1 MLQMVVAEK
10 LGYTLQELM
19 ERITVEEL
27 WLWSAFYEIRHEQ
40 EKKAMEDARRRRR

>member
-1 MLQMVVAEK
+1 MVVAEK

-27 WLWSAFYEIRHEQ
+27 QLWAVFYEIRNEQ
-40 EKKAMEDARRRRR
+40 EKAAIEKSRRRR

>member
-19 ERITVEEL
+19 ERVTVEEL
-27 WLWSAFYEIRHEQ
+27 QLWSAFYEIRHEQ
-40 EKKAMEDARRRRR
+40 EQKSMEKARRRR

>member
-19 ERITVEEL
+19 ERVTVEEL
-27 WLWSAFYEIRHEQ
+27 QLWSAV
-40 EKKAMEDARRRRR
+40 

>member
-19 ERITVEEL
+19 DRITLEEL
-27 WLWSAFYEIRHEQ
+27 QLWAVFYELRSEQ
-40 EKKAMEDARRRRR
+40 EKAAMEKSRRRR

>member
-19 ERITVEEL
+19 ERVTVEEL
-27 WLWSAFYEIRHEQ
+27 FLWSAFYEIRHEQ
-40 EKKAMEDARRRRR
+40 ERKAVKEAQRRRR

>member
-19 ERITVEEL
+19 ERVTIEEL
-27 WLWSAFYEIRHEQ
+27 QLWSAYLELKHDKEQ
-40 EKKAMEDARRRRR
+40 EAIKRASRRR

>member
-19 ERITVEEL
+19 ERVTYEEL
-27 WLWSAFYEIRHEQ
+27 LLWSAFYEIRHEQ

>member
-19 ERITVEEL
+19 ERITLEEL
-27 WLWSAFYEIRHEQ
+27 QLWSAFYEIRQEQ
-40 EKKAMEDARRRRR
+40 EQKSIEKARRRR